1 MEDVQYFIP
10 KLLAL
15 HNAGIQMHCVLLCFG
30 AAMPGDGFRHKV
42 QCLQLCS
49 CAVSIGFEN

>member
-15 HNAGIQMHCVLLCFG
+15 HNAGFQMHCVLLCFG

-42 QCLQLCS
+42 QCLQPCS